1 MVEVT
6 SLVKTYPGPRGRH
19 VAALRGVSFTCAP
32 GEVLGLLGRNGAGKT
47 TTLRI
52 LATIL
57 SPTSGTAR
65 VMGHDVVADGA
76 HVRRS
81 LGFLTGDT
89 RLYDRLSPEE
99 ALRYF
104 GRLQGLDGDALRRRI
119 ADLSDR
125 FDLGPLLGR
134 RIGTLSTGQK
144 QRVSLARALLHDP
157 RVVVLDEPTTGL
169 DILGARETLDLVGS
183 LRDEGRTV
191 LFSTHILSEVERLCD
206 RVAVI
211 EAGRLLA
218 CEPTRALA
226 ARHGGDLEEAFVSL
240 VEHPSSGGDRPAGD
254 PPDLPAVNEGGR

>member
-6 SLVKTYPGPRGRH
+6 SLTKIYPGSRGRH

-57 SPTSGTAR
+57 TASSGTAR
-65 VMGHDVVADGA
+65 VMGHDVAADGA
-76 HVRRS
+76 RVRRN

-104 GRLQGLDGDALRRRI
+104 GRLQGLDGDGLRRRI

-125 FDLGPLLGR
+125 FDLGSLLGR

-191 LFSTHILSEVERLCD
+191 LFSTHILTEVERLCD

-218 CEPTRALA
+218 SEPTGSLA

-240 VEHPSSGGDRPAGD
+240 VERPSPGGESGRDD
-254 PPDLPAVNEGGR
+254 PPRLPAVGEGGR